1 MYIQKK
7 LKKKKKKEREYNLN
21 SYICVIVIFV
31 IVPCICTSYTLVKIK
46 QGCLLPFSA
55 VPSYMGVAN
64 SNILYIFK
72 LKQMSVLS
80 FSFLKLITVRS
91 KSNWKGAWIL
101 RKGQDP
107 FFKGRGFYPVSLVHW
122 TRCDHNT
129 CPKMDTY
136 HNRNKSNVT

>member
-7 LKKKKKKEREYNLN
+7 LKKKKKEREYNFN

-72 LKQMSVLS
+72 LKQRSVLY

-91 KSNWKGAWIL
+91 KSNWKGARIL
-101 RKGQDP
+101 RKRPRSIFQRARLLSSASSALDP
-107 FFKGRGFYPVSLVHW
+107 LRSWHMSIFGHVS
-122 TRCDHNT
+122 
-129 CPKMDTY
+129 
-136 HNRNKSNVT
+136 